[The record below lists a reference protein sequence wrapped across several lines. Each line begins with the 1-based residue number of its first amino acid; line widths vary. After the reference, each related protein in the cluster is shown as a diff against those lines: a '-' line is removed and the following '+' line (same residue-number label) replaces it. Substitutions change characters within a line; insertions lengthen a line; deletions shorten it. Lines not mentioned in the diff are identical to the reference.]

1 MTTTISNHRDQLI
14 ANVAAN
20 IEQTIQQIEQDRNAA
35 LDAKNEA
42 RRLSDYQDNGGA
54 QQAIALSGKYQE
66 AVRAGEAKLRDLE
79 LQRENIVRGPH
90 PDLVHIGLNGTMKS
104 SGVNQAELLEAR
116 AAFVAVLTPEVR
128 AAAKRFVKATA
139 EADPLTP
146 VPTLAS
152 MLMDGI

>member
-1 MTTTISNHRDQLI
+1 
-14 ANVAAN
+14 
-20 IEQTIQQIEQDRNAA
+20 
-35 LDAKNEA
+35 
-42 RRLSDYQDNGGA
+42 
-54 QQAIALSGKYQE
+54 
-66 AVRAGEAKLRDLE
+66 
-79 LQRENIVRGPH
+79 
-90 PDLVHIGLNGTMKS
+90 MKS